1 MLKFLVLFLCFQ
13 VGSPEAPFK
22 DRLEAALN
30 SNKPILT
37 IFSAKWCIPCQ
48 EMKRAVIEP
57 MRASGELDSV
67 FLIYV
72 DIDKDKEFTKKQLG
86 ENFKI
91 PRTLLFFQE
100 DRKWLKYEL
109 DGFQPREKILQ
120 IIDLQRK
127 RIK

>member
-1 MLKFLVLFLCFQ
+1 MIKFLVLFLCFQ

-22 DRLEAALN
+22 DRLEAALK

-37 IFSAKWCIPCQ
+37 MFSAKWCIPCQ
-48 EMKRAVIEP
+48 EMKKFVIEP

-67 FLIYV
+67 SLIYV
-72 DIDKDKEFTKKQLG
+72 DIDKDKEFTKQQLG
-86 ENFKI
+86 EDFKI

-109 DGFQPREKILQ
+109 DGYQSREKVLQ

-127 RIK
+127 RKK